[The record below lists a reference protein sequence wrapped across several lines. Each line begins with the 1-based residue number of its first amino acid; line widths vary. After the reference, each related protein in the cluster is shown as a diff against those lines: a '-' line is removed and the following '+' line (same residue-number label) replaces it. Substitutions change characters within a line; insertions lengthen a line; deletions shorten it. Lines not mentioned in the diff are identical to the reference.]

1 MHSRELPFL
10 MVAAPQP
17 SSPGML
23 SPMRLGKSVC
33 LPPIWVRAASQ
44 FPTPPIYGSFRPQS
58 PPGIAIGD
66 PRITKR

>member
-33 LPPIWVRAASQ
+33 LPPIWVRAG
-44 FPTPPIYGSFRPQS
+44 FPVPHPTNLWVFPS
-58 PPGIAIGD
+58 PELSGD
-66 PRITKR
+66 CHYWGPSNH